1 MKYFLLLLGLTVHF
15 DILAQC
21 CSAGNPV
28 ISDPE
33 NTTASLHQMKISL
46 FYKYS
51 SSDQY
56 FMGSD
61 KYDFENPPPGLP
73 VKVFYNFL
81 EFNLNYGVTSKLD
94 LGFSAGYF
102 FDKTTIFQS
111 SQLGSLSGKGFGDA
125 GINLKYHI
133 YNNKKLLLN
142 ITALGNIKVPVGE
155 FDVMED
161 GILLPIN
168 IQPSSGCFKYQ
179 MGALISKAFTNPKFG
194 LSGYGSAEF
203 SGMTHSDYFKNL
215 KYGNL
220 YIVSVSGNYTPIRNL
235 GTGLQL
241 RTEIKNRDQ
250 EDGIAKE
257 DTGNEVVFISP
268 ALSYSL
274 KRKLNFF
281 LSIDIPVYRRYN
293 EIQMANTLAVS
304 ARLAYNIK
312 IY

>member
-1 MKYFLLLLGLTVHF
+1 MKYFLLLLGLMAHF

-33 NTTASLHQMKISL
+33 NTTASHHQMKISL

-56 FMGSD
+56 FMGSE
-61 KYDFENPPPGLP
+61 KYNFENPPPGLP
-73 VKVFYNFL
+73 VKTFYNFL

-111 SQLGSLSGKGFGDA
+111 SQLGSLSGKGMGDA
-125 GINLKYHI
+125 GINLKY
-133 YNNKKLLLN
+133 NMLKSKKRLIN
-142 ITALGNIKVPVGE
+142 VTAIGNIKVPVGE
-155 FDVMED
+155 FDVKD
-161 GILLPIN
+161 NGILLPIN

-179 MGALISKAFTNPKFG
+179 VGALASKAFSNPKFG
-194 LSGYGSAEF
+194 VTGYASVEF

-220 YIVSVSGNYTPIRNL
+220 YIISVSGAYTPLRNL

-241 RTEIKNRDQ
+241 RTELKNRDT
-250 EDGIAKE
+250 EDGIEKE
-257 DTGNEVVFISP
+257 DTGNELIYLSP
-268 ALSYSL
+268 AFSYSL
-274 KRKLNFF
+274 KRQLNFH
-281 LSIDIPVYRRYN
+281 LSFDIPVYRRYN

-304 ARLAYNIK
+304 ARIAWNINTR
-312 IY
+312 

>member
-1 MKYFLLLLGLTVHF
+1 MRTLIIVIVFLLPVEIH
-15 DILAQC
+15 AQC

-28 ISDPE
+28 MSDPE

-81 EFNLNYGVTSKLD
+81 EFNMNYGVTSKLD

-179 MGALISKAFTNPKFG
+179 IGALISKAYSNPKFV

-215 KYGNL
+215 NYGNL
-220 YIVSVSGNYTPIRNL
+220 YIASVIGNFTPIRNL

-241 RTEIKNRDQ
+241 RTEIKNRDT
-250 EDGIAKE
+250 EDGIKKE
-257 DTGNEVVFISP
+257 DTGNEVIYLSP

-274 KRKLNFF
+274 KRRLNFF

-304 ARLAYNIK
+304 ARIAYSLK

>member
-1 MKYFLLLLGLTVHF
+1 MKYFLLLLGLMAHF

-33 NTTASLHQMKISL
+33 NTTAALHQMKISL

-73 VKVFYNFL
+73 VKTFYNFL
-81 EFNLNYGVTSKLD
+81 EFNLNYGITPKLD

-111 SQLGSLSGKGFGDA
+111 SQLGSLSGKGMGDA

-142 ITALGNIKVPVGE
+142 ITVLGNIKVPVGE
-155 FDVMED
+155 FDVKD
-161 GILLPIN
+161 NGILLPIN

-179 MGALISKAFTNPKFG
+179 VGALASKAFINPKFG
-194 LSGYGSAEF
+194 VTGYASAEF
-203 SGMTHSDYFKNL
+203 SGMTHYDYFKNL

-220 YIVSVSGNYTPIRNL
+220 YIAAVSGNYSPLRNL

-241 RTEIKNRDQ
+241 RTEIKNRDT
-250 EDGIAKE
+250 EEGIEKE
-257 DTGNEVVFISP
+257 VTGNEVVFVSP

-304 ARLAYNIK
+304 ARLASNIK
-312 IY
+312 VY